1 MFKKL
6 TIASAAI
13 LMSAGAAHAAPG
25 ASIATGIGSAS
36 AFGAPVASTFDA
48 SAGHQRWRDDR
59 RYYGEDRRYRR
70 GRTPQRC
77 DSTEGTV
84 IGAVA
89 GGLLGNVVGGR
100 GNRLLG
106 TVIGGGAGALAGREI
121 DRAGQPRGCQRFRR

>member
-25 ASIATGIGSAS
+25 ASVPTGIGSAG

-48 SAGHQRWRDDR
+48 SADYQRYRGDR
-59 RYYGEDRRYRR
+59 RYAGNNGRYRG

-77 DSTEGTV
+77 SSTEGTV

-89 GGLLGNVVGGR
+89 GGLLGNQVAGR
-100 GNRLLG
+100 GDRLLG
-106 TVIGGGAGALAGREI
+106 TIVGGGVGAIAGREI
-121 DRAGQPRGCQRFRR
+121 DRAGQPRGCQRFR